1 MKRRETGDSDPSQTS
16 IREPWQNRDPNPNAS
31 EEHVNP
37 EPEKKETID
46 DFVDSDNRLTD
57 TGLSQPGAIAQSP
70 QSAVNTDGVV
80 LPFTRQQLEPVE
92 NWDNSTT
99 EPAEHDGP
107 SISDDPD
114 DTRPETPPTDS
125 LEPTPSTQSV
135 SNAGVKVVERE
146 QETGQETEGET
157 NQESIGAISSYANSS
172 PESTKRQVKSKA
184 ERATGNTLIKTTC
197 PECNGSIRIEHT
209 DQYCV
214 DCGLIVADEQIDPGP
229 EWRAFNQ
236 HEKENKSRVGS
247 PVRENIHDKGLS
259 TVIGNGNTD
268 AYGNPLSSSVSKRM
282 SRLRKWNSRF
292 MAKNPKERNL
302 RQAFGEIQRISSEMD
317 LPEYVEETAC
327 TVYRRA
333 VNEGLLPGRAI
344 EAVATASV
352 YLAMRQAGIPKTAD
366 HLMKYS
372 RVEAARVTSA
382 YSYVGKELG
391 IEIAPPDVTEYLSRV
406 ASELDVSKE
415 TERKAKSI
423 LQDSVDQN
431 LHSGKDPSGMAA
443 AAVYAATILTRCD
456 RVTQEE
462 ASNAGDVCALTI
474 RTRYR
479 ELLDAVGVDYEA
491 ITPPSPAEAEGSDD

>member
-1 MKRRETGDSDPSQTS
+1 MKKRETGDSDPSQTS

-31 EEHVNP
+31 EEPVNP

-70 QSAVNTDGVV
+70 QSAVNTHGVV
-80 LPFTRQQLEPVE
+80 LPFTRQQLEPIE

-107 SISDDPD
+107 SISDEPD
-114 DTRPETPPTDS
+114 ETRPETPPTDS
-125 LEPTPSTQSV
+125 LESTSSTQSV
-135 SNAGVKVVERE
+135 SSAGVKVVERE
-146 QETGQETEGET
+146 QETEKETD
-157 NQESIGAISSYANSS
+157 QESMGAISSYASSS
-172 PESTKRQVKSKA
+172 PESTKRQHKSKV
-184 ERATGNTLIKTTC
+184 ERATGNALVKTTC
-197 PECNGSIRIEHT
+197 PECNGSIRVEHI

-214 DCGLIVADEQIDPGP
+214 DCGLVVADEKIDPGP
-229 EWRAFNQ
+229 EWRAFDQ
-236 HEKENKSRVGS
+236 QQVDSRSRVGS
-247 PVRENIHDKGLS
+247 PVRKNIHDKGLS
-259 TVIGNGNTD
+259 TVIGYDNTD
-268 AYGNPLSSSVSKRM
+268 ANGTPLSSSVRKRM
-282 SRLRKWNSRF
+282 SRLRKWDSRF
-292 MAKNPKERNL
+292 KAKDPKDRNL

-333 VNEGLLPGRAI
+333 LDKGLLPGRAI
-344 EAVATASV
+344 EAIATASV
-352 YLAMRQAGIPKTAD
+352 YVAMRQAGIPKTAD
-366 HLMKYS
+366 HLMQYS
-372 RVEAARVTSA
+372 RVEAARVTGA
-382 YSYVGKELG
+382 YSYLGKELG
-391 IEIAPPDVTEYLSRV
+391 IKISPPQVTEYLSRV
-406 ASELDVSKE
+406 ASDLDVSKE
-415 TERKAKSI
+415 TEREAKSI

-491 ITPPSPAEAEGSDD
+491 ITPPSQAEAEGSDD